1 MNLLFGK
8 EFICNWDNSNKISF
22 SGPEKR
28 VNKYMFG
35 LPSNVSEALPVG
47 KISIT
52 TKPSETTQ
60 PFAGCNT
67 PITRSKTRLLRFLI
81 YGFA

>member
-1 MNLLFGK
+1 
-8 EFICNWDNSNKISF
+8 
-22 SGPEKR
+22 
-28 VNKYMFG
+28 MFG

-67 PITRSKTRLLRFLI
+67 PITRSKTRLLRFLS
-81 YGFA
+81 YGFAWAMS